1 MRTRGRPL
9 PLLAAT
15 LLLTACSVVSDPD
28 PPDRATPEK
37 ETVRLGVG
45 NVIETA
51 PVRIAVQNGVFR
63 RAGLDVQLVEQPGG
77 KATVESLA
85 NGELDVA
92 FARNVPLFRAA
103 ARGVPLR
110 VQGEAYV
117 AGADSMALVTL
128 PDSGPTEPT
137 DLAWPSIAV
146 DGPESLGT
154 LTTRSVLDTAGL
166 APETITFVPTPA
178 PQRVEA
184 LRRREVDVAWMVEP
198 YLTLAQK
205 DHGARLLAD
214 SARGATEA
222 FPMSAY
228 ATTREFADEHPRTV
242 ATFRRALAEAQ
253 RLATDETRVREAL
266 PDLTDVDEV
275 TAALVSLGNYPQ
287 VANAVRLQRV
297 ADLMQGA
304 GLLQERLDV
313 RALVAEPELSGRE
326 HV

>member
-1 MRTRGRPL
+1 MRTRGHV
-9 PLLAAT
+9 PLLTAT
-15 LLLTACSVVSDPD
+15 LLLTACSVVTDPE
-28 PPDRATPEK
+28 PPSREAPEK
-37 ETVRLGVG
+37 DSVRIGVG

-51 PVRIAVQNGVFR
+51 PVRIAVENGVFE
-63 RAGLDVQLVEQPGG
+63 RAGLDVDLVEQPSG
-77 KATVESLA
+77 KATLESLA

-92 FARNVPLFRAA
+92 FARDVALFRAA

-128 PDSGPTEPT
+128 PDSELTEPT

-146 DGPESLGT
+146 DGPDGLGT
-154 LTTRSVLDTAGL
+154 LTTRSVLDAAGL
-166 APETITFVPTPA
+166 DPETITFVPTPA
-178 PQRVEA
+178 PQRVEV

-198 YLTLAQK
+198 YITLAQK
-205 DHGARLLAD
+205 DHGARVLAD
-214 SARGATEA
+214 SARGAAEA

-228 ATTREFADEHPRTV
+228 ATTREFAEEHPRTV
-242 ATFRRALAEAQ
+242 AVFRQALAEAQ

-266 PDLTDVDEV
+266 PDLADVDEV
-275 TAALVSLGNYPQ
+275 TASLVSLGSYPQ

-304 GLLQERLDV
+304 GLLDERLDV
-313 RALVAEPELSGRE
+313 RAMVPEPELS
-326 HV
+326 